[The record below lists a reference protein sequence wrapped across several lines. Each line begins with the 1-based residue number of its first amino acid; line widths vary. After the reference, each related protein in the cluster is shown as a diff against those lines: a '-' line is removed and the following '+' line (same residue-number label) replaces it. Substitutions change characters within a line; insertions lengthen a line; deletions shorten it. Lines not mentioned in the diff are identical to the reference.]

1 MIKTLNYI
9 VGLAVLLVAFGIPL
23 RIYLLNA
30 EERDREQMLEDL
42 GALPS
47 ETGAG
52 SSVPSSPGDPDR
64 LQESKETLRNL
75 STVGKSLDALN
86 DLMPQTGTPS
96 TSHGNQS
103 KLLDLSNVPDST
115 MIDLLKQLESD
126 LPAYLSSPQGVLQDG
141 ITDDP
146 EAMDRY
152 LKTLEQDPANHKA
165 IYDLAIRY
173 LESGDVDQAG
183 KLAYQLKQYDQSMAG
198 NLRELIK
205 KVRRDE

>member
-23 RIYLLNA
+23 RIYLLNS
-30 EERDREQMLEDL
+30 EEQNRERMLED
-42 GALPS
+42 P
-47 ETGAG
+47 
-52 SSVPSSPGDPDR
+52 
-64 LQESKETLRNL
+64 
-75 STVGKSLDALN
+75 
-86 DLMPQTGTPS
+86 MPQANVPT

-103 KLLDLSNVPDST
+103 KLLDLSIVPDAT
-115 MIDLLKQLESD
+115 MIDLLKQLDSD
-126 LPAYLSSPQGVLQDG
+126 LPAYLASPQGVLQDSV
-141 ITDDP
+141 TDDP
-146 EAMDRY
+146 GAMDRY

-183 KLAYQLKQYDQSMAG
+183 KLAKQLKQYDQSLAG

-205 KVRRDE
+205 KVRRDEQE

>member
-23 RIYLLNA
+23 RIYLLNS
-30 EERDREQMLEDL
+30 EEQDRERMLED
-42 GALPS
+42 P
-47 ETGAG
+47 
-52 SSVPSSPGDPDR
+52 
-64 LQESKETLRNL
+64 
-75 STVGKSLDALN
+75 
-86 DLMPQTGTPS
+86 MPQANVPT

-103 KLLDLSNVPDST
+103 KLLDLSIVPDAT
-115 MIDLLKQLESD
+115 MIDLLKQLDSD
-126 LPAYLSSPQGVLQDG
+126 LPAYLASPQGVLQDSV
-141 ITDDP
+141 TDDP
-146 EAMDRY
+146 GAMDRY

-183 KLAYQLKQYDQSMAG
+183 KLAKQLKQYDQSLAG

-205 KVRRDE
+205 KVRRDEQE

>member
-1 MIKTLNYI
+1 
-9 VGLAVLLVAFGIPL
+9 
-23 RIYLLNA
+23 
-30 EERDREQMLEDL
+30 MLEDL
-42 GALPS
+42 
-47 ETGAG
+47 
-52 SSVPSSPGDPDR
+52 
-64 LQESKETLRNL
+64 
-75 STVGKSLDALN
+75 
-86 DLMPQTGTPS
+86 MPQANVPT
-96 TSHGNQS
+96 TSHGNTS
-103 KLLDLSNVPDST
+103 KLLDLSNVPDSM

-152 LKTLEQDPANHKA
+152 LKTLGQDPANHKA

-173 LESGDVDQAG
+173 LEFGDVDQAG
-183 KLAYQLKQYDQSMAG
+183 KLANHLKQYDQSMAG

>member
-30 EERDREQMLEDL
+30 EEQDRERMLEDL
-42 GALPS
+42 
-47 ETGAG
+47 
-52 SSVPSSPGDPDR
+52 
-64 LQESKETLRNL
+64 
-75 STVGKSLDALN
+75 
-86 DLMPQTGTPS
+86 MPQANVPT
-96 TSHGNQS
+96 TSHGNKS

-141 ITDDP
+141 ISDDP

-173 LESGDVDQAG
+173 IESGDVDQAW
-183 KLAYQLKQYDQSMAG
+183 KLANHLKQYDRSMAG

>member
-23 RIYLLNA
+23 RIYLLNS
-30 EERDREQMLEDL
+30 EEQDRERMLEDL
-42 GALPS
+42 
-47 ETGAG
+47 
-52 SSVPSSPGDPDR
+52 
-64 LQESKETLRNL
+64 
-75 STVGKSLDALN
+75 
-86 DLMPQTGTPS
+86 MPQANVPT

-103 KLLDLSNVPDST
+103 KLLDLSIVPDAT
-115 MIDLLKQLESD
+115 LIDLLKQLDSD
-126 LPAYLSSPQGVLQDG
+126 LPAYLASPQGVLQDSV
-141 ITDDP
+141 TDDP
-146 EAMDRY
+146 GAMDRY

-183 KLAYQLKQYDQSMAG
+183 KLAKQLKQYDQSLAG

-205 KVRRDE
+205 KVRRDEQE